1 MLYALVGQKDEQT
14 ERQKDK
20 KTKSWWIGHRRHPDD
35 LQWTKIE
42 NGEWGREGSN
52 INIFWPTKFND
63 LWSKQICRPKIIIGH
78 RCYIHLR
85 WSCLIAWVNSG
96 QQPADERR
104 RQAGGDRLLC
114 HLVRPLQ
121 DDRAPPGGDGQDH
134 GRRCLPQGWRRR
146 VRRHF
151 GGVQGR
157 IQVLPSI
164 LAIFYKVTAM
174 PTFIF
179 LKNKEKVTRY
189 QNIKKTFL
197 SSTSKYQITLLSS
210 SS

>member
-1 MLYALVGQKDEQT
+1 MIYCLKGSV
-14 ERQKDK
+14 
-20 KTKSWWIGHRRHPDD
+20 D
-35 LQWTKIE
+35 LRWLFDH
-42 NGEWGREGSN
+42 W
-52 INIFWPTKFND
+52 
-63 LWSKQICRPKIIIGH
+63 
-78 RCYIHLR
+78 CYIHLR
-85 WSCLIAWVNSG
+85 WSCLIAWVNSH
-96 QQPADERR
+96 QQLADERR
-104 RQAGGDRLLC
+104 RQAGGDRLLR

-134 GRRCLPQGWRRR
+134 GRRRLPQGWRRR

-157 IQVLPSI
+157 IQVLASI

-189 QNIKKTFL
+189 RNINSFLSNTSNIKIPSYL
-197 SSTSKYQITLLSS
+197 VPQISKYQNTLLSRTS
-210 SS
+210 